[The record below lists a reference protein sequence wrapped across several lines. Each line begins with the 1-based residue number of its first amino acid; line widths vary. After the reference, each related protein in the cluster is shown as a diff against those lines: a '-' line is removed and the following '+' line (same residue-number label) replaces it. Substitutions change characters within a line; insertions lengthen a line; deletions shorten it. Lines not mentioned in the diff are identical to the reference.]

1 MTQPIHPVLER
12 VARAMATAN
21 YPRASAS
28 DIDEMWDA
36 WLLEARAAIQA
47 LLEPDEGMVEAAC
60 HDDVWEE
67 LEDTLTVDVS
77 RRVYTAML
85 KPLLGDEG

>member
-1 MTQPIHPVLER
+1 MTQPIHPMLER

-28 DIDEMWDA
+28 DIDEMWDT
-36 WLLEARAAIQA
+36 WLLDARAAIQA
-47 LLEPDEGMVEAAC
+47 LLEAETTYDMYDAGDEFVGAHGDAGDADKVFK
-60 HDDVWEE
+60 
-67 LEDTLTVDVS
+67 
-77 RRVYTAML
+77 AML